1 MGHNSSPRDYG
12 AMDRL
17 GNQGDC
23 MSYAFVV
30 LSIFLNGNPVMPEK
44 KFYGEHAWDICE
56 VLRDEINEQGRLEA
70 RCTMAR

>member
-1 MGHNSSPRDYG
+1 
-12 AMDRL
+12 
-17 GNQGDC
+17 

-56 VLRDEINEQGRLEA
+56 VLRDEIIEQGRLEA